1 MNCEMTVKLWKEFLQ
16 IIKLNVLYDRQTI
29 VKQRL
34 QYFKYIELFDTLQT
48 IKLKLQLCFRMIV
61 CITIEMNLL

>member
-1 MNCEMTVKLWKEFLQ
+1 MYYTIDKRL
-16 IIKLNVLYDRQTI
+16 ITI

-48 IKLKLQLCFRMIV
+48 IKLKLQLWFRMIV